1 MQASAAAAR
10 YEKDEKP
17 KTKLFSLRTPYMKQG
32 RITQLVAE
40 TENMWIHTKINYE
53 GGENEIHTHL
63 DEDHSFIVL
72 EGQMSVFDEKG
83 NELKVGKYQGVMIP
97 RGAYYRYLNTGSENL
112 VVIRVGA
119 GIKGQKQGG
128 QDMRVRPDGKPLIA
142 SSEENKT
149 VPPIEDTR
157 FFADF
162 AGEPNTEKDTRRK
175 GHKEK
180 RRQGDL

>member
-1 MQASAAAAR
+1 MQASATAAR
-10 YEKDEKP
+10 IDKDEKP
-17 KTKLFSLRTPYMKQG
+17 QTKLFSLRTPYMKQG

-97 RGAYYRYLNTGSENL
+97 RGAYYRYLNTGPENL

-119 GIKGQKQGG
+119 GTKGKKQGG
-128 QDMRVRPDGKPLIA
+128 EDMRVRPDGKPLVA

-157 FFADF
+157 YFADS
-162 AGEPNTEKDTRRK
+162 AG
-175 GHKEK
+175 
-180 RRQGDL
+180 